1 MNMKRITAALAGLSL
16 IAFAVSAKAHG
27 SMKPL
32 HGGVVTMV
40 GETVVELVRA
50 PKGVDVY
57 ITEEDEPLAA
67 TGFSGKL
74 IVTAAGAKA
83 ETPLAAQAGNRMSAP
98 GLKILAGAKV
108 VVALTAKGSG
118 AKTLASFTVK

>member
-74 IVTAAGAKA
+74 IVTATACRHRGSRSRLVPRLWSHSRPRAA
-83 ETPLAAQAGNRMSAP
+83 EPRRSLPSR
-98 GLKILAGAKV
+98 
-108 VVALTAKGSG
+108 
-118 AKTLASFTVK
+118 